1 MTPRTR
7 EETVR
12 VELGLPAARAPRKP
26 PDALPEQNTLYNVR
40 IGRVVHAHRDLQVKK
55 IDGRTVDVA
64 LGKKTL
70 RTADAVVKEHA
81 MGFRYRLLGIISN
94 PNIAYILMI
103 LGFYGL

>member
-1 MTPRTR
+1 MRFR
-7 EETVR
+7 
-12 VELGLPAARAPRKP
+12 
-26 PDALPEQNTLYNVR
+26 EQNTLYNVR

-70 RTADAVVKEHA
+70 RADAVVKEHA

-94 PNIAYILMI
+94 PNVASILII
-103 LGFYGL
+103 LGFHGL